1 MIHNSW
7 FSKPKYLL
15 LIFYSI
21 SLFTIQ
27 YLASSPG
34 NVISITN
41 NFFLFLFH
49 VLKLFQS
56 MSLIELNGLDNNSAL
71 GIMEKK
77 IIVFGVLIGTHETL
91 EYREKENII
100 FFFPLP

>member
-21 SLFTIQ
+21 SLFTLQ
-27 YLASSPG
+27 YLASTPG

-56 MSLIELNGLDNNSAL
+56 MSLIELNRLDNNNASVIV
-71 GIMEKK
+71 GKK
-77 IIVFGVLIGTHETL
+77 VLFGVLIGTHETL